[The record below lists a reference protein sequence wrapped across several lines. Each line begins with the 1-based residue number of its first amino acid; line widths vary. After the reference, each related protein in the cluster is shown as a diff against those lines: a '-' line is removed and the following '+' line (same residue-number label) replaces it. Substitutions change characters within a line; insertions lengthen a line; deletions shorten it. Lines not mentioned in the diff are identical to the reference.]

1 MEETMAFDLQI
12 WKNKVKEQL
21 KGSAVG

>member
-21 KGSAVG
+21 KGGAVG